1 MPGTFIEIQKY
12 PAPHKVKF
20 TTCDIQLKITRHTKK
35 QENMMHMRKK
45 KKKNNQNQPKN
56 DTDVRI
62 GKQRHENS

>member
-35 QENMMHMRKK
+35 QENKTHSEGNNRNRPKK
-45 KKKNNQNQPKN
+45 Y
-56 DTDVRI
+56 TDNGISRQ
-62 GKQRHENS
+62 GH